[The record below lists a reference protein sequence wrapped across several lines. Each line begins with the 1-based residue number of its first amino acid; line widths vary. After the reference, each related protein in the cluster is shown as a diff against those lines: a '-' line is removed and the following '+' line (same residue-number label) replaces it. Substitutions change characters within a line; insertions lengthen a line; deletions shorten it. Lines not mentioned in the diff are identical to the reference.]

1 MCINTKVMEN
11 GKQFNVE
18 MFLGGN
24 NWNYWQIRKGKKSYE
39 KTCCGL
45 PQGAANKPP
54 SGIYRKC
61 EVSLRKIMKR
71 CTKDLRL
78 PVTVLFD
85 R

>member
-39 KTCCGL
+39 KTL
-45 PQGAANKPP
+45 KELQVDSNAQ
-54 SGIYRKC
+54 
-61 EVSLRKIMKR
+61 
-71 CTKDLRL
+71 
-78 PVTVLFD
+78 
-85 R
+85 